1 MQNKNNRLT
10 MVRIDKKQQRRISS
24 VSLSKLMDRLKA
36 NVDNNEITALRQKV
50 KNGNRYATDNHE
62 LLHRVYATAWL
73 KKSDNGALV
82 VADYTDMLLL
92 SAGPIIEEERLVQ
105 LKQVARIMPST
116 MAVFVGSSGRTLKI
130 IVQVT
135 QPEASRRGNEAEMEQ
150 FYRKAYSAASAIYSS
165 LLNVNVVPAGI
176 NDGSSPVMASCRVSA
191 DESPLLMKKTTPLN
205 VYGVEL
211 APKPEPERILYCFEN
226 EVSALIDFLEKR
238 FDFRYNSVRGATE
251 YLDKNNAYW
260 GWRLA
265 DMRFVNGLSLD
276 AREAGIE
283 VRPKD
288 VLTYLNSS
296 RIRSVDPVDDYIF
309 NMSYK
314 WDGHDHIGDLADR
327 VKTDLKQWKQWFRMW
342 FYGMVA
348 QWMGYNHKYG
358 NSIVPLLVA
367 PQGYHKSTFCR
378 QLLPPELRWGY
389 LDNLKFD
396 NQKLVMQSM
405 VDFLLINIDEFNS
418 ISKKT
423 QEGFLKNTIQLASI
437 SLKRPYSRRVE
448 AERRRASFIATSNMT
463 DVLSDPSG
471 SRRFFVV
478 NVTSPIDTDKPI
490 NYEQLYAQ
498 AAAAVRNNERRW
510 FDDADIEQVMAHN
523 RQYALLSSADMYF
536 NDYFDTALP
545 DDPDAMKLTAS
556 EIYDYIRHHAGA
568 TAVTESLTT
577 FGRYLSNM
585 PGIQK
590 VHVKSG
596 TAYYVKYR
604 KNER

>member
-1 MQNKNNRLT
+1 MSIQNNRLT
-10 MVRIDKKQQRRISS
+10 MVRIDKKQQRR
-24 VSLSKLMDRLKA
+24 VSPVTLRKLMDRLKA
-36 NVDNNEITALRQKV
+36 NVDNSEIAALRHKV
-50 KNGNRYATDNHE
+50 KSNDRYVLDKHE
-62 LLHRVYATAWL
+62 QLHRVYASAWL

-92 SAGPIIEEERLVQ
+92 SAGPIIEEERLGQ
-105 LKQVARIMPST
+105 LKQVARIVPST
-116 MAVFVGSSGRTLKI
+116 MAAFIGSSGQTLKI
-130 IVQVT
+130 VVQVT
-135 QPEASRRGNEAEMEQ
+135 LPDASRRGNEAEMEQ
-150 FYRKAYSAASAIYSS
+150 FYRKAYHAASAIYSS
-165 LLNVNVVPAGI
+165 LLNVSVVPSGI

-191 DESPLLMKKTTPLN
+191 DESPLLVEKPTPLN

-211 APKPEPERILYCFEN
+211 APMPQTGSTSDLDDN
-226 EVSALIDFLEKR
+226 EVSSLIAFLAKKY
-238 FDFRYNSVRGATE
+238 DFRYNKVRGATE
-251 YLDKNNAYW
+251 YLDKQKPYW
-260 GWRLA
+260 GWRIA

-276 AREAGIE
+276 AREADIE
-283 VRPKD
+283 ARPKD

-296 RIRSVDPVDDYIF
+296 RIRSIDPVDDYIF
-309 NMSYK
+309 NLSYK

-327 VKTDLKQWKQWFRMW
+327 VKTDLRQWREWFRMW

-348 QWMGYNHKYG
+348 QWMGYNHRFG

-437 SLKRPYSRRVE
+437 PLKRPYSRRVE
-448 AERRRASFIATSNMT
+448 PERRRASFIATSNMT

-478 NVTSPIDTDKPI
+478 NITSPIDTDKPV
-490 NYEQLYAQ
+490 NYEQLFAQ

-510 FDDADIEQVMAHN
+510 FNDTDIEQVMAHN

-536 NDYFDTALP
+536 NDYFDTASP
-545 DDPDAMKLTAS
+545 EDSDAMKLTAS
-556 EIYDYIRHHAGA
+556 EIYDYIRKRAGA

-577 FGRYLSNM
+577 FGRYLSNV
-585 PGIQK
+585 PDIQK
-590 VHVKSG
+590 VHVRSG

-604 KNER
+604 KKER

>member
-1 MQNKNNRLT
+1 MNIQNNRLT
-10 MVRIDKKQQRRISS
+10 MVRIDKKQQRR
-24 VSLSKLMDRLKA
+24 VSPITLRKLMDKLKA
-36 NVDNNEITALRQKV
+36 NVDNNELAALRYKV
-50 KNGNRYATDNHE
+50 RNNDRYALDKHE
-62 LLHRVYATAWL
+62 LLHRVYASARL
-73 KKSDNGALV
+73 RKSDNGALV

-92 SAGPIIEEERLVQ
+92 SAGPIIEEERLEQ
-105 LKQVARIMPST
+105 LKQVARIVPST

-135 QPEASRRGNEAEMEQ
+135 LPEASRRGNEAEMEQ
-150 FYRKAYSAASAIYSS
+150 FYRKAYRAAAAIYSS
-165 LLNVNVVPAGI
+165 LLNVAVVPSGI

-191 DESPLLMKKTTPLN
+191 DESPLTIEKPTPLN
-205 VYGVEL
+205 VDGVEL
-211 APKPEPERILYCFEN
+211 APMSQTVTVQGFDDN
-226 EVSALIDFLEKR
+226 EVSALIAFLAKKY
-238 FDFRYNSVRGATE
+238 DFRFNSVRGATE
-251 YLDKNNAYW
+251 YLDKQAPYW

-283 VRPKD
+283 ARPKD

-296 RIRSVDPVDDYIF
+296 RIRAVDPVDDYIF
-309 NMSYK
+309 DLSYK
-314 WDGHDHIGDLADR
+314 WDGHDHIGALADR
-327 VKTDLKQWKQWFRMW
+327 VKTDLKQWKEWFRMW

-348 QWMGYNHKYG
+348 QWMGYNYKYG

-378 QLLPPELRWGY
+378 QLLPPDLRWGY

-437 SLKRPYSRRVE
+437 PLKRPYSRRVE

-498 AAAAVRNNERRW
+498 AAAAVRNNVRRW
-510 FDDADIEQVMAHN
+510 FNDTDIEQVMAHN
-523 RQYALLSSADMYF
+523 RKYALLSSADMYF
-536 NDYFDTALP
+536 NDYFSTASP
-545 DDPDAMKLTAS
+545 DEPDAIKLTAS
-556 EIYDYIRHHAGA
+556 EIYDYIRKRAGA

-577 FGRYLSNM
+577 FGRFLSNV
-585 PGIQK
+585 PDIQK
-590 VHVKSG
+590 VHTRSG

-604 KNER
+604 EKER

>member
-1 MQNKNNRLT
+1 MNNRLT
-10 MVRIDKKQQRRISS
+10 MVRIDKK
-24 VSLSKLMDRLKA
+24 
-36 NVDNNEITALRQKV
+36 NT
-50 KNGNRYATDNHE
+50 
-62 LLHRVYATAWL
+62 
-73 KKSDNGALV
+73 
-82 VADYTDMLLL
+82 
-92 SAGPIIEEERLVQ
+92 
-105 LKQVARIMPST
+105 
-116 MAVFVGSSGRTLKI
+116 
-130 IVQVT
+130 
-135 QPEASRRGNEAEMEQ
+135 
-150 FYRKAYSAASAIYSS
+150 
-165 LLNVNVVPAGI
+165 
-176 NDGSSPVMASCRVSA
+176 
-191 DESPLLMKKTTPLN
+191 
-205 VYGVEL
+205 
-211 APKPEPERILYCFEN
+211 
-226 EVSALIDFLEKR
+226 
-238 FDFRYNSVRGATE
+238 
-251 YLDKNNAYW
+251 YW

-265 DMRFVNGLSLD
+265 DMRFINGLSLD

-283 VRPKD
+283 VRAKD
-288 VLTYLNSS
+288 VMTYLNSS

-309 NMSYK
+309 NLSYK

-327 VKTDLKQWKQWFRMW
+327 VKTDLEQWKPWFRMW

-378 QLLPPELRWGY
+378 QLLPPDLRWGY

-396 NQKLVMQSM
+396 NQKQVMQSM

-536 NDYFDTALP
+536 NDYFDTASP
-545 DDPDAMKLTAS
+545 EDSDAMKLTAS
-556 EIYDYIRHHAGA
+556 EIYDYIRKRAGA

-577 FGRYLSNM
+577 FGRYLSNV

-604 KNER
+604 KKER

>member
-1 MQNKNNRLT
+1 MNIQNNRLT
-10 MVRIDKKQQRRISS
+10 MVRIDKKQQRR
-24 VSLSKLMDRLKA
+24 VSPITLRKLMDRLKA
-36 NVDNNEITALRQKV
+36 NVDSNEIAALRHKV
-50 KNGNRYATDNHE
+50 KSNGRYMLDKHE
-62 LLHRVYATAWL
+62 LLHRVYASAWL

-82 VADYTDMLLL
+82 VANYTNMLLL
-92 SAGPIIEEERLVQ
+92 SAGPIIEEERLGQ
-105 LKQVARIMPST
+105 LKQVARILPST
-116 MAVFVGSSGRTLKI
+116 MAAFVGSSGRTLKI

-135 QPEASRRGNEAEMEQ
+135 LPEESRLGNEAEMDL
-150 FYRKAYSAASAIYSS
+150 FFRKAYHAASAIYSS
-165 LLNVNVVPAGI
+165 LLNVAVVPSGI
-176 NDGSSPVMASCRVSA
+176 NDGSSPVMASCRISA
-191 DESPLLMKKTTPLN
+191 DESPLLIEKPTPLN
-205 VYGVEL
+205 VDGVEL
-211 APKPEPERILYCFEN
+211 APMPQTETVLSIDDN
-226 EVSALIDFLEKR
+226 DVSALITFLAKKY
-238 FDFRYNSVRGATE
+238 DFRYNTVRGATE
-251 YLDKNNAYW
+251 YLEKEKPYW
-260 GWRLA
+260 GWRPIDL
-265 DMRFVNGLSLD
+265 RFVNGLSLD
-276 AREAGIE
+276 AREADIE
-283 VRPKD
+283 ARPKD
-288 VLTYLNSS
+288 VMTYLNSS
-296 RIRSVDPVDDYIF
+296 RIRAVDPVDEYIF

-448 AERRRASFIATSNMT
+448 SERRRASFIATSNMT

-498 AAAAVRNNERRW
+498 AVAAVRNNERRW
-510 FDDADIEQVMAHN
+510 FNDADIEQVMAHN
-523 RQYALLSSADMYF
+523 RKYALLSSADMYF
-536 NDYFDTALP
+536 NDYFDTTSP

-556 EIYDYIRHHAGA
+556 EIYDYIRKRAGA
-568 TAVTESLTT
+568 TAVTESITT
-577 FGRYLSNM
+577 FGRYLSNV
-585 PGIQK
+585 PDIQK

-596 TAYYVKYR
+596 TAYYVKFR
-604 KNER
+604 KKEG

>member
-1 MQNKNNRLT
+1 MNIQNNRLT
-10 MVRIDKKQQRRISS
+10 MVRIDKKQQRR
-24 VSLSKLMDRLKA
+24 VSPITLRKLMDKLKT
-36 NVDNNEITALRQKV
+36 NVDNNEIEALRYKV
-50 KNGNRYATDNHE
+50 RNNDRYALDKHE
-62 LLHRVYATAWL
+62 LLHRVYASAWL
-73 KKSDNGALV
+73 KKADNGALV

-92 SAGPIIEEERLVQ
+92 SAGPIIEVEHLEHM
-105 LKQVARIMPST
+105 KQVARIVPST
-116 MAVFVGSSGRTLKI
+116 MAAFIGSSGRTLKI

-135 QPEASRRGNEAEMEQ
+135 LPETSRRGNEAEMEQ
-150 FYRKAYSAASAIYSS
+150 FFRKAYSAASAIYSS
-165 LLNVNVVPAGI
+165 LLKVPVVPSGI

-191 DESPLLMKKTTPLN
+191 DESPLVIEKPTPLN
-205 VYGVEL
+205 VDGVEL
-211 APKPEPERILYCFEN
+211 APMSPAVTVQAGDDN
-226 EVSALIDFLEKR
+226 EVSALIAFLSKR
-238 FDFRYNSVRGATE
+238 YDFRYNTVRGATE
-251 YLDKNNAYW
+251 YLDKEALYW

-276 AREAGIE
+276 AREADIE
-283 VRPKD
+283 ARPKD

-296 RIRSVDPVDDYIF
+296 RIRSVDPVDEYTF
-309 NMSYK
+309 TLSYK

-327 VKTDLKQWKQWFRMW
+327 VTTDLTQWKQWFRLW

-396 NQKLVMQSM
+396 NQKQVMQSM

-423 QEGFLKNTIQLASI
+423 QEGFLKNTIQLAGI
-437 SLKRPYSRRVE
+437 SLKRPYSRRIE
-448 AERRRASFIATSNMT
+448 EERRRASFIATSNMT

-523 RQYALLSSADMYF
+523 RKYALLSSADMYF
-536 NDYFDTALP
+536 NDYFSTASP
-545 DDPDAMKLTAS
+545 DEPDAMKLTAS
-556 EIYDYIRHHAGA
+556 EIYDYIRKRAGA

-577 FGRYLSNM
+577 FGRYISNV
-585 PGIQK
+585 PDIQK

-604 KNER
+604 ELER

>member
-1 MQNKNNRLT
+1 MNIQNNRLT
-10 MVRIDKKQQRRISS
+10 MVRIDKKQQRR
-24 VSLSKLMDRLKA
+24 VSPITLRKLMDKLKT
-36 NVDNNEITALRQKV
+36 NVDNNEIEALRYKV
-50 KNGNRYATDNHE
+50 RNNDRYALDKHE
-62 LLHRVYATAWL
+62 LLHRVYASAWL
-73 KKSDNGALV
+73 KKADNGALV

-92 SAGPIIEEERLVQ
+92 SAGPIIEVEHLEHM
-105 LKQVARIMPST
+105 KQVARIVPST
-116 MAVFVGSSGRTLKI
+116 MAAFIGSSGRTLKI

-135 QPEASRRGNEAEMEQ
+135 LPETSRRGNEAEMEQ
-150 FYRKAYSAASAIYSS
+150 FFRKAYSAASAIYSS
-165 LLNVNVVPAGI
+165 LLKVPVVPSGI

-191 DESPLLMKKTTPLN
+191 DESPLVIEKPTPLN
-205 VYGVEL
+205 VDGVEL
-211 APKPEPERILYCFEN
+211 APMSPAVTVQPGDDN
-226 EVSALIDFLEKR
+226 EVSALIAFLSKR
-238 FDFRYNSVRGATE
+238 YDFRYNTVRGATE
-251 YLDKNNAYW
+251 YLDKEALYW

-276 AREAGIE
+276 AREADIE
-283 VRPKD
+283 ARPKD

-296 RIRSVDPVDDYIF
+296 RIRAVDPVDEYTF
-309 NMSYK
+309 TLSYK
-314 WDGHDHIGDLADR
+314 WDGHDHIGDLADM
-327 VKTDLKQWKQWFRMW
+327 VKTDLKQWKQWFRLW

-396 NQKLVMQSM
+396 NQKQVMQSM

-423 QEGFLKNTIQLASI
+423 QEGFLKNTIQLAGI
-437 SLKRPYSRRVE
+437 SLKRPYSRRIE
-448 AERRRASFIATSNMT
+448 EERRRASFIATSNMT

-523 RQYALLSSADMYF
+523 RKYALLSSADMYF
-536 NDYFDTALP
+536 NDYFSTASP
-545 DDPDAMKLTAS
+545 DEPDAMKLTAS
-556 EIYDYIRHHAGA
+556 EIYDYIRKRAGA

-577 FGRYLSNM
+577 FGRYLSNV
-585 PGIQK
+585 PDIQK

-596 TAYYVKYR
+596 TAYYVKYSEL
-604 KNER
+604 ER

>member
-1 MQNKNNRLT
+1 MYIQNNRLT
-10 MVRIDKKQQRRISS
+10 MVRIDKKQQRR
-24 VSLSKLMDRLKA
+24 VSTITLRKLMDKLKA
-36 NVDNNEITALRQKV
+36 NVDNNEIAALRYKV
-50 KNGNRYATDNHE
+50 KNNDRYVLDKHE
-62 LLHRVYATAWL
+62 LLHRVYASARL

-82 VADYTDMLLL
+82 VADYNDMLLL
-92 SAGPIIEEERLVQ
+92 SAGPIIEEERLEQ
-105 LKQVARIMPST
+105 LKQVARIVPST

-135 QPEASRRGNEAEMEQ
+135 LPEASRRGNEAEMEQ
-150 FYRKAYSAASAIYSS
+150 FFRKAYCAASAIYSS
-165 LLNVNVVPAGI
+165 LLNVAVVPSGI

-191 DESPLLMKKTTPLN
+191 DESPLVIEKPTPLN
-205 VYGVEL
+205 VDGVEL
-211 APKPEPERILYCFEN
+211 APMLPAVTVQAGDNN
-226 EVSALIDFLEKR
+226 EVSALIAFLSKR
-238 FDFRYNSVRGATE
+238 YDFRYNTVRGATE
-251 YLDKNNAYW
+251 YLDKEALYW

-276 AREAGIE
+276 AREADIE
-283 VRPKD
+283 ARPKD

-296 RIRSVDPVDDYIF
+296 RIRAVDPVDDYIF
-309 NMSYK
+309 DLSYK
-314 WDGHDHIGDLADR
+314 WDGHDHIGALADR
-327 VKTDLKQWKQWFRMW
+327 VKTDLKQWKEWFRMW

-348 QWMGYNHKYG
+348 QWMGYNYKYG

-423 QEGFLKNTIQLASI
+423 QEGFLKNTIQLACI
-437 SLKRPYSRRVE
+437 PLKRPYSRRVE

-510 FDDADIEQVMAHN
+510 FNDTDIEQVMAHN
-523 RQYALLSSADMYF
+523 RKYALLSSADMYF
-536 NDYFDTALP
+536 NDYFSTASP
-545 DDPDAMKLTAS
+545 DEPDAIKLTAS
-556 EIYDYIRHHAGA
+556 EIYDYIRKRAGA

-577 FGRYLSNM
+577 FGRYLSNV
-585 PGIQK
+585 PDIQK
-590 VHVKSG
+590 VHTRS
-596 TAYYVKYR
+596 
-604 KNER
+604 